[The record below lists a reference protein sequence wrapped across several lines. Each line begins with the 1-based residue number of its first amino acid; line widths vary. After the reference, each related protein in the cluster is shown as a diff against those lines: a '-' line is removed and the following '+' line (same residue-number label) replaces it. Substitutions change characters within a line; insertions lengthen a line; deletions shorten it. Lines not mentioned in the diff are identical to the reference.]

1 MSKRKMSLESQ
12 PGVKKKV
19 SIGSSAERSEIP
31 VPLTSKDTSRF
42 ESGVLSFM
50 YGISS
55 QTGAMLK
62 AQRVLL
68 DKIESIAERVETLSK
83 EVLSMKVASPVIETK
98 SPDRSW
104 LPSDEEIKAWLNSPV
119 QSPTHSF
126 SMDLI
131 CSETPYPCIPPLNV
145 NQFQFGGSSGHQEWG
160 NQD

>member
-1 MSKRKMSLESQ
+1 
-12 PGVKKKV
+12 
-19 SIGSSAERSEIP
+19 
-31 VPLTSKDTSRF
+31 
-42 ESGVLSFM
+42 
-50 YGISS
+50 
-55 QTGAMLK
+55 
-62 AQRVLL
+62 
-68 DKIESIAERVETLSK
+68 
-83 EVLSMKVASPVIETK
+83 MKVASPVIETK